1 MITRYEDFKV
11 EAAIPALEPVVD
23 PLSPNSAVVQEVVSS
38 YINKYEPMFAAKF
51 FKSSADYQTMVELSE
66 KQHPTEEEAE
76 KLALLRFSLSH
87 YIAFYYF
94 RSQKNTPIGSV
105 VLESENGTRTSL
117 EDTLIL
123 LWNQMVENNEV
134 LWSMIYDEKYCK
146 CNELFVKVNMFG
158 L

>member
-11 EAAIPALEPVVD
+11 EAKIPALEPVVD
-23 PLSPNSAVVQEVVSS
+23 PISPNSAVVQEVVSS
-38 YINKYEPMFAAKF
+38 YINKYEPRFASKF
-51 FKSSADYQTMVELSE
+51 FKSADDYQDMVPLAAKQDPTDEEKELLE
-66 KQHPTEEEAE
+66 
-76 KLALLRFSLSH
+76 LLRFSLSH

-134 LWSMIYDEKYCK
+134 LWDKIYDEKRCR
-146 CNELFVKVNMFG
+146 CNDLFRKVNMFQ
-158 L
+158 